1 VSRAAARCR
10 NSASLRS
17 PTTRT
22 PGPPIHDQTRNRIEA
37 ALSKLQ
43 DARDVDER
51 DSLHVEKWVAWY
63 DSTLPLVTDVKTI
76 SGVLDII
83 LSKLRGE
90 PVVAEGERPDRP
102 SADKL
107 GSSPPQ

>member
-1 VSRAAARCR
+1 VSRAAARCGG
-10 NSASLRS
+10 SASPRS

-22 PGPPIHDQTRNRIEA
+22 PGPAIHDQTRNRIEA

-43 DARDVDER
+43 DARDLEER

-63 DSTLPLVTDVKTI
+63 DSTLPLVTAIKTI
-76 SGVLDII
+76 SDVLDII

-90 PVVAEGERPDRP
+90 LVVAEGERRGRP